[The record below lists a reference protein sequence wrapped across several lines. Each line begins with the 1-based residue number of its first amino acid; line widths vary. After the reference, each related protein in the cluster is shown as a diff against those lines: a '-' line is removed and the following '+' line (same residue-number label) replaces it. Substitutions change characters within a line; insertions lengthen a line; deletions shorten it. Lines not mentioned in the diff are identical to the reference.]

1 MSDSKCTN
9 KRVNWE
15 QIIKDCLQGPT
26 LTELDFAI
34 NTNVSR
40 ETFTKAVK
48 KIFPNL
54 SEKVEAH
61 FDKEQQVVYEDDENG
76 KTVTTIL

>member
-1 MSDSKCTN
+1 MSNPKCTN

-34 NTNVSR
+34 NTNVSCG
-40 ETFTKAVK
+40 TFTKAVK
-48 KIFPNL
+48 KYFQI
-54 SEKVEAH
+54 
-61 FDKEQQVVYEDDENG
+61 
-76 KTVTTIL
+76 

>member
-1 MSDSKCTN
+1 MN
-9 KRVNWE
+9 KWE
-15 QIIKDCLQGPT
+15 QAIKDCLQSPN
-26 LTELDFAI
+26 LFSPPAELDFAI
-34 NTNVSR
+34 NTNVSHG
-40 ETFTKAVK
+40 TFSKAVK